1 MSGDDEFRQIQQV
14 IERLILR
21 YPLVPPDDIER
32 AVNGVYL
39 RFATSRVRDFVPLLV
54 ERAVKRELTGHSTLD
69 SPLPPVLPDLGG

>member
-14 IERLILR
+14 IERLVIR

-32 AVNGVYL
+32 AVHGVHL

-54 ERAVKRELTGHSTLD
+54 ERAVKRELTGHPMLDSTL
-69 SPLPPVLPDLGG
+69 PPAVPDLGR